1 MTPNAT
7 IPFALVTSAAR
18 DDEAKVV
25 DIDAIMNKLN
35 IVLLTLT
42 IVLGTTGNSVVIWVA
57 GFKLKPT
64 VTNVWLVNLAVADLI
79 FCLSRVLSLTKKLFF
94 DYWPFGIFLCKFN
107 GFFRY
112 TNMFCSVFLLA
123 VISMDRTLCVWHP
136 VFTKRRRTICAA
148 RLVSACVWAVAAIL
162 SAPHFAYRQ
171 VYLGKNNLSRC
182 SLDVKES
189 TKGDNSANLALYLM
203 RFLCGFLLPFL
214 IILCCYILA
223 GLGIRRTRLLG
234 KSRPLRILVSL
245 VCAFV
250 LCWAPYHCLLLA
262 KMVNSNSKLVTGGL
276 TVATAFTYFNSC
288 VNPLLYFCMGL
299 DMRGS
304 RFRQSLAGVYR
315 RALADDRD
323 GRFTQSNERTVDDSS
338 GSASRLAMVNVAN
351 VSLN

>member
-7 IPFALVTSAAR
+7 LLFFLVTSAAR

-25 DIDAIMNKLN
+25 DIDAVMNKLN

-57 GFKLKPT
+57 GFKLNPT

-123 VISMDRTLCVWHP
+123 VISMDRTLCIWYP

-148 RLVSACVWAVAAIL
+148 RLVSAGVWAVAAIL
-162 SAPHFAYRQ
+162 SAPYFAYRR
-171 VYLGKNNLSRC
+171 VYLDKNNLSKC
-182 SLDVKES
+182 SLEDNEPN
-189 TKGDNSANLALYLM
+189 GDNSAKLALYLM

-245 VCAFV
+245 VCAFF

-262 KMVNSNSKLVTGGL
+262 KMVNSNSTVVKVGL
-276 TVATAFTYFNSC
+276 TGATGFTYFNSC

-304 RFRQSLAGVYR
+304 RFRQTLVGVYR

-323 GRFTQSNERTVDDSS
+323 GRSTQSNERTVDDSS
-338 GSASRLAMVNVAN
+338 GSASQPTL
-351 VSLN
+351 SLK

>member
-7 IPFALVTSAAR
+7 LLFVLVTSAAR

-25 DIDAIMNKLN
+25 DIDAVMKKLN

-57 GFKLKPT
+57 GFKLNPS

-123 VISMDRTLCVWHP
+123 VISMDRTLCIWHP

-148 RLVSACVWAVAAIL
+148 RLVSAGVWAVAAIL
-162 SAPHFAYRQ
+162 SAPYFAYRR
-171 VYLGKNNLSRC
+171 VYLDKNNLSKC
-182 SLDVKES
+182 SLEDNEPN
-189 TKGDNSANLALYLM
+189 GDNSTKLALYLM

-245 VCAFV
+245 VCAFF

-262 KMVNSNSKLVTGGL
+262 KMVNSNSTLVTGGL

-304 RFRQSLAGVYR
+304 RFRQTLVGVYR

-323 GRFTQSNERTVDDSS
+323 GRSTQSNERTVDNSS
-338 GSASRLAMVNVAN
+338 GSASQPTL
-351 VSLN
+351 SLK

>member
-42 IVLGTTGNSVVIWVA
+42 IVLGTTGNSVVIWMA

-64 VTNVWLVNLAVADLI
+64 ITNVWLVNLAVADLI

-112 TNMFCSVFLLA
+112 ANMFCSVFLLA
-123 VISMDRTLCVWHP
+123 VISMDRTLCIWHP
-136 VFTKRRRTICAA
+136 VFTKRRRTICTA
-148 RLVSACVWAVAAIL
+148 RLVSAGVWAVAAIL

-171 VYLGKNNLSRC
+171 VYLGKNNLSKC
-182 SLDVKES
+182 SLEDNEP
-189 TKGDNSANLALYLM
+189 KGDNSAKLALYLM

-245 VCAFV
+245 VCAFF

-262 KMVNSNSKLVTGGL
+262 KMVNSNSTVVTGGL

-304 RFRQSLAGVYR
+304 RFRQTLAGVYR

-323 GRFTQSNERTVDDSS
+323 GRNTQSNKRTVHNSS
-338 GSASRLAMVNVAN
+338 GSASQPAL
-351 VSLN
+351 SLK